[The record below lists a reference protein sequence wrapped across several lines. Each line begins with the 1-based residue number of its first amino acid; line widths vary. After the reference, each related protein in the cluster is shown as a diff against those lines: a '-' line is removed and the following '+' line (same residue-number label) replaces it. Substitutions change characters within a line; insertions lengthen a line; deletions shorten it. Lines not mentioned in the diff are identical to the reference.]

1 MKKSKGLSRG
11 TSIDTEVCVI
21 NAGGSR
27 FDMVLIASTRA
38 RELERQNRNNG
49 DQTLYVNPSVTAL
62 LELQSGKIGKEYL
75 KRVK

>member
-38 RELERQNRNNG
+38 RELERQNKNKA